1 MSENKTT
8 DYSGRPE
15 PIRNKTPAAD
25 LEIGG
30 RLFAF
35 YYPSA
40 DRSQYFFA
48 EAAAIMFPLLG
59 SSAANLGRML
69 SPLLAAIASD
79 MVQTPNGPGEA
90 EAPSEW
96 SEQNSWEDDP
106 DKPGWRKITQDVQVH
121 IPERLEVVMDRG
133 EKIIK
138 ERGFEGV
145 TLEMGVLEDAGKD
158 LAAAFGRLKPK
169 YVREL
174 LEHVWV
180 CEDFGGVEAWRNCGG
195 EHFKEVF
202 AGKAF
207 MQHYLVVM
215 MAMGAFWLPF
225 EMGSVLDVWAGL
237 QKRRETSRAAS
248 KPTSKK
254 AASPS
259 ATRSTA
265 P

>member
-1 MSENKTT
+1 MTQEEP
-8 DYSGRPE
+8 DYNSRPHA
-15 PIRNKTPAAD
+15 IKGKTPAAD

-35 YYPSA
+35 YYPPA

-48 EAAAIMFPLLG
+48 EAAQIMFPLLG

-69 SPLLAAIASD
+69 SPLIAAIASD
-79 MVQTPNGPGEA
+79 MVQTPQAKEEDGASSQWDEKR
-90 EAPSEW
+90 
-96 SEQNSWEDDP
+96 SWEDDP
-106 DKPGWRKITQDVQVH
+106 DKPGWRKITGDVQVH
-121 IPERLEVVMDRG
+121 IPERLEAVMDRG

-138 ERGFEGV
+138 ERGFAGV
-145 TLEMGVLEDAGKD
+145 TLEMGVFEDAGKD
-158 LAAAFGRLKPK
+158 LARAFNSLKPA

-180 CEDFGGVEAWRNCGG
+180 REASGGREYWQNCGG
-195 EHFKEVF
+195 EHFAEVF

-207 MQHYLVVM
+207 MQHYLVVL

-225 EMGSVLDVWAGL
+225 EMGSVLGVWAGL
-237 QKRRETSRAAS
+237 QKRREKSSAAS
-248 KPTSKK
+248 KATSKK
-254 AASPS
+254 ADSPS
-259 ATRSTA
+259 ATSSTE

>member
-1 MSENKTT
+1 VTDT
-8 DYSGRPE
+8 ATPDYSERPAA
-15 PIRNKTPAAD
+15 IRNKTPAAD

-90 EAPSEW
+90 GETSEW
-96 SEQNSWEDDP
+96 SEESSWDEDP
-106 DKPGWRKITQDVQVH
+106 EKPGWSNPPEDVQLH
-121 IPERLEVVMDRG
+121 IPERLDEIMDRG
-133 EKIIK
+133 KKVIK

-158 LAAAFGRLKPK
+158 LAAAFARLKPK

-180 CEDFGGVEAWRNCGG
+180 HEERHGVKLWQNCGG

-202 AGKAF
+202 AGKTF
-207 MQHYLVVM
+207 MQHYLVVL

-237 QKRRETSRAAS
+237 QKRKEKSKVAS

-254 AASPS
+254 AASPN
-259 ATRSTA
+259 ATRSTE

>member
-1 MSENKTT
+1 MSEHKTT
-8 DYSGRPE
+8 DYSGRPD

-48 EAAAIMFPLLG
+48 EAAQIMFPLLG

-69 SPLLAAIASD
+69 SPLIAAIASD
-79 MVQTPNGPGEA
+79 MVQTPTPPGEA
-90 EAPSEW
+90 GEASAW
-96 SEQNSWEDDP
+96 SEQSSWEDDP
-106 DKPGWRKITQDVQVH
+106 EKPGWRKLTQDVQVH
-121 IPERLEVVMDRG
+121 IPERLEAVMDRG

-138 ERGFEGV
+138 ERGFKGM

-158 LAAAFGRLKPK
+158 LARAFNSLKPK

-207 MQHYLVVM
+207 MQHYLVVL